1 VKLLRN
7 GDPATAARDFWLA
20 CGHHLLDHNARGWL
34 MVTDEFLKAYLARPE
49 LVPPSDACAAERRI
63 HATLLADPRQ
73 IITPSDMASIADADA
88 RENWQVM
95 IAWRDHLLQHET
107 LEAAYLDIVR
117 HAIRFPH
124 LFIDQLAQLILRNIL
139 DGCDDAFVVRAAELL
154 FRPQQLRS
162 RNGLLIAGDA
172 ETTPGT
178 GPHPESPL
186 YALLGVQTEADIEIL
201 GEANASQYWTRSDRF
216 DMALDLSSGQRGA
229 AALGQVMALWIFHLL
244 AIDVAIEPLR
254 ELNGVEFSW
263 YIGLD
268 AEASR
273 LGAAL
278 WNGEDPGA
286 TTSLAGAY
294 RLTFADPSLMLDRL
308 RGEPVVLLAAATADG
323 MLRLKPQNLIVGLP
337 IHDEEA
343 VH

>member
-1 VKLLRN
+1 LS
-7 GDPATAARDFWLA
+7 AARDFWLA
-20 CGHHLLDHNARGWL
+20 CGHHLLDRNTRGWL

-49 LVPPSDACAAERRI
+49 LLPPPDACAAECRI

-73 IITPSDMASIADADA
+73 IITASDMASIADADA

-95 IAWRDHLLQHET
+95 IAWRDHLVRHET
-107 LEAAYLDIVR
+107 LEATYLDIVR

-124 LFIDQLAQLILRNIL
+124 LFIDQLVQLILRNVL
-139 DGCDDAFVVRAAELL
+139 DGCDDVFVVRAAELL

-162 RNGLLIAGDA
+162 GNGLLIAADA

-178 GPHPESPL
+178 GPHPQSPL
-186 YALLGVQTEADIEIL
+186 YTLLGVSTEADIEIL
-201 GEANASQYWTRSDRF
+201 SEANASHYWTRSDRF

-229 AALGQVMALWIFHLL
+229 AALGHVMARWIFHLL

-268 AEASR
+268 ADASR

-278 WNGEDPGA
+278 WNGEDPDA
-286 TTSLAGAY
+286 TTSLVGGY
-294 RLTFADPSLMLDRL
+294 RLTFADPALMLERL
-308 RGEPVVLLAAATADG
+308 RGEPVVVLATATADG

-337 IHDEEA
+337 IRDKEA